1 MSSSRILSQLH
12 KSNWNGYFRRGI
24 NQKATNYSNPI
35 LRYYE
40 FLQSEQGKKAI
51 TIFIPGFS
59 LITSISLVL
68 GDWACLH
75 TYINNF
81 ETLEDEEKRRNFN
94 KLLFLKER
102 PLHYSE
108 KMRSLTQEVAK
119 DLKIS
124 DKFVNE
130 IRLFRSNSPFPIPL
144 GIQKNN
150 SCPPYIGYPFFT
162 DWISSNDIDLK
173 KNIFKTY
180 WNPLSAKGFEFINVN
195 CTPEDKKIF
204 IFSDNARKFML
215 GKTIL
220 DTDSDRLIIRIL
232 LPLLGINGAH
242 FIILILKKRL
252 KNVFRYLPL
261 RMAFYA
267 MVCSSVLST
276 TLMTYTVASIESE
289 FTHIKT
295 LCSLS
300 EEYRIGGIEYYNKLR
315 EINIFLRENIKYGEF
330 YFSENGELSKSW
342 YRLHIGSLNTLLR
355 KEKYC
360 EEFSTDLDDN
370 IFTLLSSA

>member
-81 ETLEDEEKRRNFN
+81 ETLEDEEKR
-94 KLLFLKER
+94 
-102 PLHYSE
+102 H
-108 KMRSLTQEVAK
+108 
-119 DLKIS
+119 
-124 DKFVNE
+124 
-130 IRLFRSNSPFPIPL
+130 
-144 GIQKNN
+144 
-150 SCPPYIGYPFFT
+150 
-162 DWISSNDIDLK
+162 WISSNDIDLK